1 MKNITRIL
9 VAVTLL
15 SLAVSAGEKNREYKK
30 EYLQR
35 AEQNSLVTLDGDM
48 NSLVES
54 AIYNMI
60 LFKSNV
66 PNWKF
71 GEILDKLNELSID
84 GKTASIRYKAQLAS
98 LYINYPELFVGV
110 NAKSGTNASEV
121 FKEIANKIETK
132 LIAVN

>member
-9 VAVTLL
+9 VAVIFL

-71 GEILDKLNELSID
+71 DEILDKLNELSID

-110 NAKSGTNASEV
+110 NAEGGTNASEV